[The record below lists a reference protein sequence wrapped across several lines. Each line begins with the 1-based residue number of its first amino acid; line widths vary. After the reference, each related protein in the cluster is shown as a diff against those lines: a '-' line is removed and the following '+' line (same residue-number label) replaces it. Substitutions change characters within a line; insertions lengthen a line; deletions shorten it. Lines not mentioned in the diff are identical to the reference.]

1 MLFNLSAASLGNV
14 LAPIETTPAMPLT
27 QMCTRSLQQGGHSFD
42 ATASLGVNL
51 VGLTVVGSGASSMSV
66 SIGQTQLYP
75 QTVLGTFCT
84 GCGTCSSG
92 MYCAPGDK
100 FIILIC
106 SLPVVLPSVVAANS
120 LSLKDIRAAKI
131 KRGIISPK

>member
-1 MLFNLSAASLGNV
+1 MLFNLAAASPGNV
-14 LAPIETTPAMPLT
+14 LAPVETSPAMPLS

-92 MYCAPGDK
+92 MYCAPGAK
-100 FIILIC
+100 FVILMFLTC
-106 SLPVVLPSVVAANS
+106 SPTISCCGNVTFVEGNC
-120 LSLKDIRAAKI
+120 RAAKI
-131 KRGIISPK
+131 KRGIIFP